1 MKIFLIAGETSG
13 DQLGGPLM
21 AALKAK
27 DSGLTFK
34 GVGGDEMLKQ
44 GLQPVFPMRE
54 LALFGLFEILPKIPG
69 LIRRLTELDELIRAE
84 KPDLVITI
92 DAPDF
97 NFRLAK
103 KLQGS
108 TLPVVH
114 YVAPSVWAWRPGRA
128 KKIQPLFKH
137 LLALFPFEPPYFT
150 KVGLPATFV
159 GHPLVNVAIGEA
171 KPLTLPGQ
179 SLIVLPGSRR
189 SELHYH
195 LPILRETLALLK
207 PRYPYLNILLP
218 TVPHLRE
225 LVVEGVK
232 DWPYAVTF
240 IDEAAA
246 KYSAMRG
253 ATLALAASG
262 TVSLELALAGC
273 PSVIMY
279 KVHGLTAALYRHF
292 IKLKYVSLPNIILG
306 REVMR
311 EFIQY
316 TATPE
321 NLSEAVAGLLDSPE
335 ALAKQREE
343 LAKVGELLAPADGLP
358 PAAEAA
364 EVIWRGLNESKA
376 STMKT
381 ANKLEK
387 SSETTE

>member
-1 MKIFLIAGETSG
+1 MIAGETSG

-21 AALKAK
+21 AALKTK
-27 DSGLTFK
+27 DHGLCFK
-34 GVGGDEMLKQ
+34 GVGGDEMVRQ
-44 GLQPVFPMRE
+44 GLVPVFPMRE

-69 LIRRLTELDELIRAE
+69 ILRRLNELNTLIRMERPE
-84 KPDLVITI
+84 LVITI

-108 TLPVVH
+108 GIPVIH

-128 KKIQPLFKH
+128 KKIQPLFRH

-150 KVGLPATFV
+150 KVGLSATFV
-159 GHPLVNVAIGEA
+159 GHPLVNAKINEA
-171 KPLTLPGQ
+171 QPLRLPGQ
-179 SLIVLPGSRR
+179 SLLILPGSRR
-189 SELHYH
+189 SEIQYH
-195 LPILRETLALLK
+195 LPILRDTLALLK
-207 PRYPYLNILLP
+207 PRFPYLNILLP
-218 TVPHLRE
+218 TVPHMHDA
-225 LVVEGVK
+225 VVEGVK
-232 DWPYAVTF
+232 DWPYAVNF
-240 IDEAAA
+240 IVGTPE
-246 KYSAMRG
+246 KFSAMLG

-306 REVMR
+306 REVMP
-311 EFIQY
+311 EFIQF

-321 NLSEAVAGLLDSPE
+321 HLAKAVSSLLEDPS

-343 LAKVGELLAPADGLP
+343 LDKVKVMLAPKDGLP

-364 EVIWRGLNESKA
+364 RVVWGVLMAGKLDNVA
-376 STMKT
+376 S
-381 ANKLEK
+381 
-387 SSETTE
+387 